1 MVVAGRYGYSVP
13 PSEAC
18 ICTKQNR
25 AIWVRLSPIVL
36 RAPHGAIC
44 AILVLTTDVSR
55 YKLTEQLVRW
65 IASRLDAGDDSSTF
79 AVGDAA
85 TKLRTCFPD
94 LTQRESEVL
103 WEAVIGKGY
112 HEIATALACSRRRC
126 ATIFNASSPD
136 WACTH
141 NDKPSSRQRGLL

>member
-65 IASRLDAGDDSSTF
+65 IASRLDA
-79 AVGDAA
+79 V
-85 TKLRTCFPD
+85 RTPE
-94 LTQRESEVL
+94 LNE
-103 WEAVIGKGY
+103 
-112 HEIATALACSRRRC
+112 EISA
-126 ATIFNASSPD
+126 
-136 WACTH
+136 
-141 NDKPSSRQRGLL
+141 NDPKQT